1 MVTNLTLGDL
11 SIELK
16 SKAEEY
22 GFNVRYVGGLLKFT
36 PKNVFTKV
44 MLELEHDD
52 DGFVKIYK
60 HRTQELTNTTRGRKV
75 SKCWIIGFMEAN
87 STEAKKETLLVT
99 KLVNEKIPEN
109 DKTIPLYGWKFHHKQ
124 EYRRQ
129 EECNACGKPLNYCVC
144 GR

>member
-52 DGFVKIYK
+52 DG
-60 HRTQELTNTTRGRKV
+60 
-75 SKCWIIGFMEAN
+75 
-87 STEAKKETLLVT
+87 LL
-99 KLVNEKIPEN
+99 
-109 DKTIPLYGWKFHHKQ
+109 Y
-124 EYRRQ
+124 
-129 EECNACGKPLNYCVC
+129 
-144 GR
+144 